1 MKFRSYRDSTAE
13 GYVTFQMT
21 WFEVMD
27 WVHEVMLMMTNCVV
41 FKIKRQLFQE
51 GAVFECLPNSLCN
64 ISSNAR
70 KLVFGVSDQV

>member
-27 WVHEVMLMMTNCVV
+27 WVHEVMFKMTNCVV
-41 FKIKRQLFQE
+41 FKMKQNLFQE
-51 GAVFECLPNSLCN
+51 GV
-64 ISSNAR
+64 
-70 KLVFGVSDQV
+70 V